1 MGRNRLRVIVSSSM
15 VELRDERVTV
25 KKVLEE
31 RGFEVFLFEYDA
43 GARPESIQRAYLAEV
58 EASDLYLGI
67 LWNHYGPST
76 VEEFRHARRL
86 NKPCLIYIK
95 NYDVHREPELVA
107 FLTEITDVE
116 SGVSYCYFEDVVQLA
131 EFVGRDV
138 QAWLVN
144 QLRQAQKDLEQAQ
157 KELETLKAERKA
169 ADSEKAALERKIAA
183 LEAEVEMLTHARD
196 RQPSESNSLA
206 TEVQRLIETLGYKI
220 IEKKFV
226 DLHRVDLLVGIEDAH
241 RNITVELIVCTDR
254 PVTPTEVKEIL
265 HNREKRAFAD
275 VAIISSREQLQSGIF
290 GSAIAEGI
298 KALTVEEFMSRRL
311 ELRQPSKTTLWE
323 LIDRGRQAFYQGDFS
338 GAIFWFDLAAS
349 HARKES
355 NTDLELQALSWLSVA
370 LGNTGNAQKMIEVAT
385 RLLARAR
392 ATSNEK
398 YQMVAALRLANA
410 LAEID
415 LRGRWNELRPL
426 LLDGLDIAH
435 RLGDE
440 FYEVYHL
447 VLLGEYAIQMGE
459 DESGFHWLQQALS
472 DLDSQLSIEHRN
484 YFRYR
489 AYQALSRLMQ
499 CHHKHQEALRYA
511 EMAIDAAQEDGN
523 PRFIAGAQLTLVH
536 AKQALREMTVR
547 EMTEGL
553 QLVEEVLPKAQRRGW
568 KVEEQKA
575 EYMRGELLRE
585 MGHPE
590 QAELAARRALEL
602 AREMRFKEEEVKCL
616 LSLGQ
621 VLLALKRREE
631 AREVLQQARRL
642 SQERDYAD
650 HFQRAD
656 ELLRGE

>member
-1 MGRNRLRVIVSSSM
+1 MGRNRLGVFISSSM

-25 KKVLEE
+25 NKVLEE

-43 GARPESIQRAYLAEV
+43 GARPEPIQRTYLDEV

-67 LWNHYGPST
+67 FWNHYGPST

-144 QLRQAQKDLEQAQ
+144 QLRQAQKDLAQAQ
-157 KELETLKAERKA
+157 KDLETLRAEKKAT
-169 ADSEKAALERKIAA
+169 DSEKAALERRIAA
-183 LEAEVEMLTHARD
+183 LEAEVEMLTRARD
-196 RQPSESNSLA
+196 RQPSESSRLA
-206 TEVQRLIETLGYKI
+206 TEVQRLVETLGYKI
-220 IEKKFV
+220 IERKFI
-226 DLHRVDLLVGIEDAH
+226 DSHRVDLLLGIEDAR
-241 RNITVELIVCTDR
+241 RNITIELIVCTDR
-254 PVTPTEVKEIL
+254 SIMPLEVKEIL
-265 HNREKRAFAD
+265 RNRERRAFAN
-275 VAIISSREQLQSGIF
+275 VTIISSQEQIQSGIF
-290 GSAIAEGI
+290 GSTIAEGI
-298 KALTVEEFMSRRL
+298 QALTVEEFMSRRL
-311 ELRQPSKTTLWE
+311 ELRKPGETTLWE
-323 LIDRGRQAFYQGDFS
+323 LVDQGRRAFYQGDFS
-338 GAIFWFDLAAS
+338 RAIFWFDLAAS
-349 HARKES
+349 HARQES
-355 NTDLELQALSWLSVA
+355 NADLELQALSWLSVA
-370 LGNTGNAQKMIEVAT
+370 WGNTGNAQKMIEFAT

-392 ATSNEK
+392 QVSSEK

-426 LLDGLDIAH
+426 LLEGLDAAH

-447 VLLGEYAIQMGE
+447 VLMGEYAIQMGE
-459 DESGFHWLQQALS
+459 DESGFRWLQQALDTLQPS
-472 DLDSQLSIEHRN
+472 TEHRN
-484 YFRYR
+484 YFSYRVYR
-489 AYQALSRLMQ
+489 ALSWLMQ
-499 CHHKHQEALRYA
+499 CRHDHHKALRYA
-511 EMAIDAAQEDGN
+511 EMAIDAAQKDGN
-523 PRFIAGAQLTLVH
+523 PQFIADAQLTLVR
-536 AKQALREMTVR
+536 AKQALREPPEALELV
-547 EMTEGL
+547 
-553 QLVEEVLPKAQRRGW
+553 VEEVLSKARQMGW
-568 KVEEQKA
+568 KGKEQVA
-575 EYMRGELLRE
+575 EYLRSELLRE

-590 QAELAARRALEL
+590 QAEPSARRALEL
-602 AREMRFKEEEVKCL
+602 AREMKLKEQEVECL

-621 VLLALKRREE
+621 VLLALKRPQE